1 MIKRKINDRR
11 KHMER
16 TFRIG
21 PIRPPSEA
29 ESLLLQVTN
38 GCTWNKCKFCQL
50 YRHTKFKAYSADS
63 IKADIDNMVY
73 QAQIVE
79 RYRSGDGAWDIEG
92 LNKELMSCST
102 DDERQCFYMMANW
115 LIGGGEN
122 VFLQDG
128 NTTALSSGRLTD
140 VLVYLKQA
148 FPSIKRITS
157 YGRAENLSKVSAEEF
172 AELKAAGLD
181 RIHSGFESGSD
192 AVLKKI
198 NKGVTQQQEITAGKN
213 VKAGG
218 IELSVYF
225 MPGIGGKELTEDNA
239 LGTAHVINEIDPDF
253 IRIRTAAV
261 KPGTG
266 LYEDFQNGEFT
277 LCSDDEKLMELRTV
291 IERADGI
298 GTYLVS
304 DHMIN
309 LLQDVQGSLKN
320 DKNKMLAM
328 IDDYLNMPQEEKRMY
343 QAARRMVRVNRPSDM
358 ELLPHDELDRIKKL
372 TQSVTDPYEWEI
384 QMNKLISRYI

>member
-1 MIKRKINDRR
+1 
-11 KHMER
+11 MER

-73 QAQIVE
+73 QAQRVE
-79 RYRSGDGAWDIEG
+79 KYRNANGTWDIDG
-92 LNKELMSCST
+92 LNRELMNGT
-102 DDERQCFYMMANW
+102 DDERQCMYMVANW

-140 VLVYLKQA
+140 VLIYLKQA

-157 YGRAENLSKVSAEEF
+157 YGRAENLSRVSAEEF

-218 IELSVYF
+218 IELSIYF
-225 MPGIGGKELTEDNA
+225 MPGVGGRELSEDNA
-239 LGTAHVINEIDPDF
+239 LGTAHVINEVNPDF
-253 IRIRTAAV
+253 VRIRTSAV

-266 LYEDFQNGEFT
+266 LHEDFINGEFT
-277 LCSDDEKLMELRTV
+277 LCSDDEKLLEVRTV
-291 IERADGI
+291 IEKADGVD
-298 GTYLVS
+298 TRLVS
-304 DHMIN
+304 DHIIN
-309 LLQDVQGSLKN
+309 LLQKVEGSLKN
-320 DKNKMLAM
+320 DKAKLLAM
-328 IDDYLNMPQEEKRMY
+328 IDEYLSLPDRERRLY
-343 QAARRMVRVNRPSDM
+343 QAARRMARVNDPSDM
-358 ELLPHDELDRIKKL
+358 IRLAPSEINQLKRFVDSIE
-372 TQSVTDPYEWEI
+372 DPYEWEI
-384 QMNKLISRYI
+384 RMNSLISRYI

>member
-1 MIKRKINDRR
+1 MDKNT
-11 KHMER
+11 EAV
-16 TFRIG
+16 FRIG

-50 YRHTKFKAYSADS
+50 YRGTKFKAYSADS
-63 IKADIDNMVY
+63 IKADIDNMVVLADRVRRY
-73 QAQIVE
+73 QSA
-79 RYRSGDGAWDIEG
+79 DGIWDIEG
-92 LNKELMSCST
+92 LNRQLQCYDGDEL
-102 DDERQCFYMMANW
+102 QCFYMIANW

-157 YGRAENLSKVSAEEF
+157 YGRAENLSRVSAEEF

-181 RIHSGFESGSD
+181 RIHSGFETGSD

-198 NKGVTQQQEITAGKN
+198 NKGVTAEQEITAGRN

-225 MPGIGGKELTEDNA
+225 MPGVGGRELTVENA
-239 LGTAHVINEIDPDF
+239 VGTAEVINAVNPDF
-253 IRIRTAAV
+253 FRIRTAFI

-266 LYEDFQNGEFT
+266 LYEDFLNGEMT
-277 LCSDDEKLMELRTV
+277 LCSDDEKLIEIRTV
-291 IERADGI
+291 IERAEGI
-298 GTYLVS
+298 ETKLVS

-309 LLQDVQGSLKN
+309 LLQDVEGSLKI
-320 DKNKMLAM
+320 DKDKMIGM
-328 IDDYLNMPQEEKRMY
+328 IDEYLELPETEKKMY
-343 QAARRMVRVNRPSDM
+343 QAARRMARVASPDDMSRLRPYDKKV
-358 ELLPHDELDRIKKL
+358 IKQL
-372 TQSVTDPYEWEI
+372 IDAYDDPYEWEI
-384 QMNKLISRYI
+384 KMNELAGRYI

>member
-1 MIKRKINDRR
+1 MDKNT
-11 KHMER
+11 EAV
-16 TFRIG
+16 FRIG

-50 YRHTKFKAYSADS
+50 YRGTKFKAYSADS
-63 IKADIDNMVY
+63 IKADIDNMVVLADRVRRY
-73 QAQIVE
+73 QSA
-79 RYRSGDGAWDIEG
+79 DGIWDIEG
-92 LNKELMSCST
+92 LNRQLQRYDGDEL
-102 DDERQCFYMMANW
+102 QCFYMIANW

-157 YGRAENLSKVSAEEF
+157 YGRAENLSRVSAEEF

-181 RIHSGFESGSD
+181 RIHSGFETGSD

-198 NKGVTQQQEITAGKN
+198 NKGVTAEQEITAGRN

-225 MPGIGGKELTEDNA
+225 MPGVGGRELTVENA
-239 LGTAHVINEIDPDF
+239 VGTAEVINAVNPDF
-253 IRIRTAAV
+253 FRIRTAFI

-266 LYEDFQNGEFT
+266 LYEDFLNGEMT
-277 LCSDDEKLMELRTV
+277 LCSDDEKLIEIRTV
-291 IERADGI
+291 IERAEGI
-298 GTYLVS
+298 ETKLVS

-309 LLQDVQGSLKN
+309 LLQDVEGSLKT
-320 DKNKMLAM
+320 DKDKMISM
-328 IDDYLNMPQEEKRMY
+328 IDEYLELPETEKKMY
-343 QAARRMVRVNRPSDM
+343 QAARRMARVASPDDMSRLRPYDKKV
-358 ELLPHDELDRIKKL
+358 IKQL
-372 TQSVTDPYEWEI
+372 IDAYDDPYEWEI
-384 QMNKLISRYI
+384 KMNELAGRYI

>member
-1 MIKRKINDRR
+1 
-11 KHMER
+11 MER

-29 ESLLLQVTN
+29 NSLLLQVTN

-50 YRHTKFKAYSADS
+50 YRHTSFKAYSADS

-73 QAQIVE
+73 QAQRVE
-79 RYRSGDGAWDIEG
+79 KYRSDNGSWDIEG
-92 LNKELMSCST
+92 LNRELMEGS

-140 VLVYLKQA
+140 VLVYLRQA
-148 FPSIKRITS
+148 FPSIRRITS
-157 YGRAENLSKVSAEEF
+157 YGRAENLAKVSAEEF

-218 IELSVYF
+218 IELSIYF
-225 MPGIGGKELTEDNA
+225 MPGVGGKELTEDNA
-239 LGTAHVINEIDPDF
+239 LGTAHVVNEVNPDF
-253 IRIRTAAV
+253 LRIRTAAV
-261 KPGTG
+261 KEGTG
-266 LYEDFQNGEFT
+266 LYEDFVNGEFT
-277 LCSDDEKLMELRTV
+277 LCSDDEKLLEIRTV
-291 IERADGI
+291 IEKTEGVETR
-298 GTYLVS
+298 LVS

-309 LLQDVQGSLKN
+309 LLQDVEGSLKSE
-320 DKNKMLAM
+320 KTKMLDM
-328 IDDYLNMPQEEKRMY
+328 IDGYLSLPEMDRKMY

-358 ELLPHDELDRIKKL
+358 DRLPEYEKEQIKTL
-372 TQSVTDPYEWEI
+372 IRSTADPYEWEI
-384 QMNKLISRYI
+384 RMNSLIGRYI

>member
-1 MIKRKINDRR
+1 MDKNT
-11 KHMER
+11 EAV
-16 TFRIG
+16 FRIG

-50 YRHTKFKAYSADS
+50 YRGTKFKAYSADS
-63 IKADIDNMVY
+63 IKADIDNMVVLADRVRRY
-73 QAQIVE
+73 QSA
-79 RYRSGDGAWDIEG
+79 DGIWDIEG
-92 LNKELMSCST
+92 LNRQLQRYDGDEL
-102 DDERQCFYMMANW
+102 QCFYMIANW

-157 YGRAENLSKVSAEEF
+157 YGRAENLSRVSAEEF

-181 RIHSGFESGSD
+181 RIHSGFETGSD

-198 NKGVTQQQEITAGKN
+198 NKGVTAEQEITAGRN

-225 MPGIGGKELTEDNA
+225 MPGVGGRELTVENA
-239 LGTAHVINEIDPDF
+239 VGTAEVINAVNPDF
-253 IRIRTAAV
+253 FRIRTAFI

-266 LYEDFQNGEFT
+266 LYEDFLNGEMT
-277 LCSDDEKLMELRTV
+277 LCSDDEKLIEIRTV
-291 IERADGI
+291 IERAEGI
-298 GTYLVS
+298 ETKLVS

-309 LLQDVQGSLKN
+309 LLQDVEGSLKI
-320 DKNKMLAM
+320 DKDKMIGM
-328 IDDYLNMPQEEKRMY
+328 IDEYLELPETEKKMY
-343 QAARRMVRVNRPSDM
+343 QAARRMARVASPDDMSRLRPYDKKV
-358 ELLPHDELDRIKKL
+358 IKQL
-372 TQSVTDPYEWEI
+372 IDAYDDPYEWEI
-384 QMNKLISRYI
+384 KMNELAGRYI

>member
-1 MIKRKINDRR
+1 MDKNK
-11 KHMER
+11 EAV
-16 TFRIG
+16 FRIG

-50 YRHTKFKAYSADS
+50 YRGTKFKAYSADS
-63 IKADIDNMVY
+63 IKADIDNMVVL
-73 QAQIVE
+73 ADRVR
-79 RYRSGDGAWDIEG
+79 RYRSADGIWDIEG
-92 LNKELMSCST
+92 LNRQLQSYDGDEL
-102 DDERQCFYMMANW
+102 QCFYMIANW

-157 YGRAENLSKVSAEEF
+157 YGRAENLSRVSAEEF

-181 RIHSGFESGSD
+181 RIHSGFETGSD

-198 NKGVTQQQEITAGKN
+198 NKGVTAEQEITAGRN

-225 MPGIGGKELTEDNA
+225 MPGVGGRELTVENA
-239 LGTAHVINEIDPDF
+239 VGTAEVINAVNPDF
-253 IRIRTAAV
+253 FRIRTAFI

-266 LYEDFQNGEFT
+266 LYDDFLNGEMT
-277 LCSDDEKLMELRTV
+277 LCSDDEKLIEIRTV
-291 IERADGI
+291 IERAEGI
-298 GTYLVS
+298 ETKLVS

-309 LLQDVQGSLKN
+309 LLQDVEGSLKT
-320 DKNKMLAM
+320 DKDKMIGM
-328 IDDYLNMPQEEKRMY
+328 IDEYLGLPETDKKMY
-343 QAARRMVRVNRPSDM
+343 QAARRMARVASPDNMSRLRPYDKKV
-358 ELLPHDELDRIKKL
+358 IKQL
-372 TQSVTDPYEWEI
+372 VDAYDDPYEWEI
-384 QMNKLISRYI
+384 KMNELAGRYI

>member
-1 MIKRKINDRR
+1 MDRNT
-11 KHMER
+11 EL

-50 YRHTKFKAYSADS
+50 YRGTKFKAYSADS
-63 IKADIDNMVY
+63 IKADIDNMVKLADNIKKY
-73 QAQIVE
+73 QAA
-79 RYRSGDGAWDIEG
+79 DGSWDINS
-92 LNKELMSCST
+92 LNRELRFRQG
-102 DDERQCFYMMANW
+102 DEMQCYHMMANW
-115 LIGGGEN
+115 LLSGGEN

-157 YGRAENLSKVSAEEF
+157 YGRAENLAKVSPEEF

-181 RIHSGFESGSD
+181 RIHSGFETGSD
-192 AVLKKI
+192 AVLQKI
-198 NKGVTQQQEITAGKN
+198 NKGVTAEQEIIAGRN
-213 VKAGG
+213 VRAGG

-225 MPGIGGKELTEDNA
+225 MPGVGGKELTVENA
-239 LGTAHVINEIDPDF
+239 LGTAEVINAVNPDVF
-253 IRIRTAAV
+253 RVRTAFI

-266 LYEDFQNGEFT
+266 LYEDYENGEFT
-277 LCSDDEKLMELRTV
+277 LCSDDEKLIEIRTV
-291 IERADGI
+291 IEKADGI
-298 GTYLVS
+298 DTMLVS

-309 LLQDVQGSLKN
+309 LLQDINGSLKN
-320 DKNKMLAM
+320 DKDKMIGM
-328 IDDYLNMPQEEKRMY
+328 IDDYLAMDPLEKKRY
-343 QAARRMVRVNRPSDM
+343 QAARRLARVGRPEDM
-358 ELLPHDELDRIKKL
+358 DRLMSRDKRVVEQLIE
-372 TQSVTDPYEWEI
+372 TYTDPYEWEI
-384 QMNKLISRYI
+384 KMNELAGRYI

>member
-1 MIKRKINDRR
+1 MDRSD
-11 KHMER
+11 KNKEAV
-16 TFRIG
+16 FRIG

-50 YRHTKFKAYSADS
+50 YRGTKFKAYSADS
-63 IKADIDNMVY
+63 IKADIDNMVVL
-73 QAQIVE
+73 ADRVR
-79 RYRSGDGAWDIEG
+79 RYRSADGIWDIEG
-92 LNKELMSCST
+92 LNRQLQSYDGDEL
-102 DDERQCFYMMANW
+102 QCFYMIANW

-157 YGRAENLSKVSAEEF
+157 YGRAENLSRVSAEEF

-181 RIHSGFESGSD
+181 RIHSGFETGSD

-198 NKGVTQQQEITAGKN
+198 NKGVTAEQEITAGRN

-225 MPGIGGKELTEDNA
+225 MPGVGGRELTVENA
-239 LGTAHVINEIDPDF
+239 VGTAEVINAVNPDF
-253 IRIRTAAV
+253 FRIRTAFI

-266 LYEDFQNGEFT
+266 LYEDFLNGEMT
-277 LCSDDEKLMELRTV
+277 LCSDDEKLIEIRTV
-291 IERADGI
+291 IERAEGI
-298 GTYLVS
+298 ETKLVS

-309 LLQDVQGSLKN
+309 LLQDVEGSLKN
-320 DKNKMLAM
+320 DKDKMIGM
-328 IDDYLNMPQEEKRMY
+328 IDEYLGLPETDKKMY
-343 QAARRMVRVNRPSDM
+343 QAARRMARVASPDDMSRLRPYDKKV
-358 ELLPHDELDRIKKL
+358 IKQL
-372 TQSVTDPYEWEI
+372 VDAYDDPYEWEI
-384 QMNKLISRYI
+384 KMNELAGRYI

>member
-1 MIKRKINDRR
+1 MDRSD
-11 KHMER
+11 KNKEAV
-16 TFRIG
+16 FRIG

-50 YRHTKFKAYSADS
+50 YRGTKFKAYSADS
-63 IKADIDNMVY
+63 IKADIDNMVVL
-73 QAQIVE
+73 ADRVR
-79 RYRSGDGAWDIEG
+79 RYRSADGIWDIEG
-92 LNKELMSCST
+92 LNRQLQSYDGDEL
-102 DDERQCFYMMANW
+102 QCFYMIANW

-157 YGRAENLSKVSAEEF
+157 YGRAENLSRVSAEEF

-181 RIHSGFESGSD
+181 RIHSGFETGSD

-198 NKGVTQQQEITAGKN
+198 NKGVTADQEITAGRN

-225 MPGIGGKELTEDNA
+225 MPGVGGRELTVENA
-239 LGTAHVINEIDPDF
+239 VGTAEVINAVNPDF
-253 IRIRTAAV
+253 FRIRTAFI

-266 LYEDFQNGEFT
+266 LYEDFLNGEMT
-277 LCSDDEKLMELRTV
+277 LCSDDEKLMEIRTV
-291 IERADGI
+291 IERAEGI
-298 GTYLVS
+298 ETKLVS

-309 LLQDVQGSLKN
+309 LLQDVEGSLKN
-320 DKNKMLAM
+320 DKDKMIGM
-328 IDDYLNMPQEEKRMY
+328 IDEYLGLPETDKKMY
-343 QAARRMVRVNRPSDM
+343 QAARRMARVASPDDMSRLRPYDKKV
-358 ELLPHDELDRIKKL
+358 IKQL
-372 TQSVTDPYEWEI
+372 VDAYDDPYEWEI
-384 QMNKLISRYI
+384 KMNELAGRYI

>member
-1 MIKRKINDRR
+1 
-11 KHMER
+11 MER

-29 ESLLLQVTN
+29 NSLLLQVTN

-50 YRHTKFKAYSADS
+50 YRHTSFKAYSADS

-73 QAQIVE
+73 QAQRVE
-79 RYRSGDGAWDIEG
+79 KYRSDNGSWDIEG
-92 LNKELMSCST
+92 LNRELMEGS

-140 VLVYLKQA
+140 VLVYLRQA
-148 FPSIKRITS
+148 FPSIRRITS
-157 YGRAENLSKVSAEEF
+157 YGRAENLAKVSAEEF

-225 MPGIGGKELTEDNA
+225 MPGVGGKELTEDNA
-239 LGTAHVINEIDPDF
+239 LGTAHVVNEVNPDF
-253 IRIRTAAV
+253 LRIRTAAV
-261 KPGTG
+261 KEGTG
-266 LYEDFQNGEFT
+266 LYEDFVNGEFT
-277 LCSDDEKLMELRTV
+277 LCSDDEKLLEIRTV
-291 IERADGI
+291 IEKAEGVETR
-298 GTYLVS
+298 LVS

-309 LLQDVQGSLKN
+309 LLQDVEGSLKSE
-320 DKNKMLAM
+320 KTKMLDM
-328 IDDYLNMPQEEKRMY
+328 IDGYLSLPEMDRKMY

-358 ELLPHDELDRIKKL
+358 DRLPEYEKEQIKTL
-372 TQSVTDPYEWEI
+372 IRSTADPYEWEI
-384 QMNKLISRYI
+384 RMNSLISRYI

>member
-1 MIKRKINDRR
+1 MDRSD
-11 KHMER
+11 KNKEAV
-16 TFRIG
+16 FRIG

-50 YRHTKFKAYSADS
+50 YRGTKFKAYSADS
-63 IKADIDNMVY
+63 IKADIDNMVVL
-73 QAQIVE
+73 ADRVR
-79 RYRSGDGAWDIEG
+79 RYRSADGIWDIEG
-92 LNKELMSCST
+92 LNRQLQSYDGDEL
-102 DDERQCFYMMANW
+102 QCFYMIANW

-157 YGRAENLSKVSAEEF
+157 YGRAENLSRVSAEEF

-181 RIHSGFESGSD
+181 RIHSGFETGSD

-198 NKGVTQQQEITAGKN
+198 NKGVTADQEITAGRN

-225 MPGIGGKELTEDNA
+225 MPGVGGRELTVENA
-239 LGTAHVINEIDPDF
+239 VGTAEVINAVNPDF
-253 IRIRTAAV
+253 FRIRTAFI

-266 LYEDFQNGEFT
+266 LYEDFLNGEMT
-277 LCSDDEKLMELRTV
+277 LCSDDEKLMEIRTV
-291 IERADGI
+291 IERAEGI
-298 GTYLVS
+298 ETKLVS

-309 LLQDVQGSLKN
+309 LLQDVEGSLKT
-320 DKNKMLAM
+320 DKDKMIGM
-328 IDDYLNMPQEEKRMY
+328 IDEYLGLPETDKKMY
-343 QAARRMVRVNRPSDM
+343 QAARRMARVASPDDMSRLRPYDKKV
-358 ELLPHDELDRIKKL
+358 IKQL
-372 TQSVTDPYEWEI
+372 VDAYDDPYEWEI
-384 QMNKLISRYI
+384 KMNELAGRYI

>member
-1 MIKRKINDRR
+1 MDKNT
-11 KHMER
+11 EAV
-16 TFRIG
+16 FRIG

-50 YRHTKFKAYSADS
+50 YRGTKFKAYSADS
-63 IKADIDNMVY
+63 IKADIDNMVVL
-73 QAQIVE
+73 ADRVR
-79 RYRSGDGAWDIEG
+79 RYRSADGLWDIEG
-92 LNKELMSCST
+92 LNRQLQSYDGDEL
-102 DDERQCFYMMANW
+102 QCFYMIANW

-157 YGRAENLSKVSAEEF
+157 YGRAENLSRVSAEEF

-181 RIHSGFESGSD
+181 RIHSGFETGSD

-198 NKGVTQQQEITAGKN
+198 NKGVTAEQEITAGRN

-225 MPGIGGKELTEDNA
+225 MPGVGGRELTVENA
-239 LGTAHVINEIDPDF
+239 VGTAEVINAVNPDF
-253 IRIRTAAV
+253 FRIRTAFI

-266 LYEDFQNGEFT
+266 LYDDFLNGEMT
-277 LCSDDEKLMELRTV
+277 LCSDDEKLIEIRTV
-291 IERADGI
+291 IERAEGI
-298 GTYLVS
+298 ETKLVS

-309 LLQDVQGSLKN
+309 LLQDVEGSLKT
-320 DKNKMLAM
+320 DKDKMIGM
-328 IDDYLNMPQEEKRMY
+328 IDEYLGLPETDKKMY
-343 QAARRMVRVNRPSDM
+343 QAARRMARVASPDDMSKLRPYDKKV
-358 ELLPHDELDRIKKL
+358 IKQL
-372 TQSVTDPYEWEI
+372 IDAYDDSYEWEI
-384 QMNKLISRYI
+384 KMNELAGRYI

>member
-1 MIKRKINDRR
+1 
-11 KHMER
+11 MER

-29 ESLLLQVTN
+29 NSLLLQVTN

-50 YRHTKFKAYSADS
+50 YRHTSFKAYSADS

-73 QAQIVE
+73 QAQRVE
-79 RYRSGDGAWDIEG
+79 KYRSDNGSWDIEG
-92 LNKELMSCST
+92 LNRELMEGS

-140 VLVYLKQA
+140 VLVYLRQA
-148 FPSIKRITS
+148 FPSIRRITS
-157 YGRAENLSKVSAEEF
+157 YGRAENLAKVSAEEF

-218 IELSVYF
+218 IELSIYF
-225 MPGIGGKELTEDNA
+225 MPGVGGKELTEDNA
-239 LGTAHVINEIDPDF
+239 LGTAHVVNEVNPDF
-253 IRIRTAAV
+253 LRIRTAAV
-261 KPGTG
+261 KEGTG
-266 LYEDFQNGEFT
+266 LYEDFVNGEFT
-277 LCSDDEKLMELRTV
+277 LCSDDEKLLEIRTV
-291 IERADGI
+291 IEKAEGVETR
-298 GTYLVS
+298 LVS

-309 LLQDVQGSLKN
+309 LLQDVEGSLKSE
-320 DKNKMLAM
+320 KTKMLDM
-328 IDDYLNMPQEEKRMY
+328 IDGYLSLPEMDRKMY

-358 ELLPHDELDRIKKL
+358 DRLPEYEKEQINTLIRS
-372 TQSVTDPYEWEI
+372 TADPYEWEI
-384 QMNKLISRYI
+384 RMNSLISRYI

>member
-1 MIKRKINDRR
+1 ME
-11 KHMER
+11 ER

-29 ESLLLQVTN
+29 QSLLLQVTN

-73 QAQIVE
+73 HAE
-79 RYRSGDGAWDIEG
+79 RAGKYRSQDGSWDING
-92 LNKELMSCST
+92 LNRELMAGT
-102 DDERQCFYMMANW
+102 EEERQCFYMVANW
-115 LIGGGEN
+115 LVNGGEN

-140 VLVYLKQA
+140 VLIYLRQA
-148 FPSIKRITS
+148 FPQIRRITS

-192 AVLKKI
+192 AVLQKI
-198 NKGVTQQQEITAGKN
+198 NKGVTAQQEITAGRN
-213 VKAGG
+213 IKAGG

-225 MPGIGGKELTEDNA
+225 MPGVGGQELSQDNA
-239 LGTAHVINEIDPDF
+239 EGMAHVINEVNPDF

-261 KPGTG
+261 KPGTE
-266 LYEDFQNGEFT
+266 LYDDFVNGEFT
-277 LCSDDEKLMELRTV
+277 LCSDDEKLMEIRTV
-291 IERADGI
+291 IEKAHDI
-298 GTYLVS
+298 DTKLVS
-304 DHMIN
+304 DHIVN
-309 LLQDVQGSLKN
+309 LLQGVKGSLRT
-320 DKNKMLAM
+320 DRSRMLAY
-328 IDDYLNMPQEEKRMY
+328 IDDYMAQPDENRKIY
-343 QAARRMVRVNRPSDM
+343 QALRRMGRLVSPKEINRISQPEIENIRRMISQTSD
-358 ELLPHDELDRIKKL
+358 
-372 TQSVTDPYEWEI
+372 TYEWEI
-384 QMNKLISRYI
+384 KMNELICRYI

>member
-1 MIKRKINDRR
+1 
-11 KHMER
+11 MER

-73 QAQIVE
+73 QAQRVE
-79 RYRSGDGAWDIEG
+79 KYRNANGTWDIDG
-92 LNKELMSCST
+92 LNRELMNGT
-102 DDERQCFYMMANW
+102 DDERQCMYMVANW

-140 VLVYLKQA
+140 VLIYLKQA

-157 YGRAENLSKVSAEEF
+157 YGRAENLSRVSAEEF

-218 IELSVYF
+218 IELSIYF
-225 MPGIGGKELTEDNA
+225 MPGVGGRELSEDNA
-239 LGTAHVINEIDPDF
+239 LGTAHVINEVNPDF
-253 IRIRTAAV
+253 VRVRTSAV

-266 LYEDFQNGEFT
+266 LHEDFINGEFT
-277 LCSDDEKLMELRTV
+277 LCSDDEKLLEVRTV
-291 IERADGI
+291 IEKADGVD
-298 GTYLVS
+298 TRLVS
-304 DHMIN
+304 DHIIN
-309 LLQDVQGSLKN
+309 LLQKVEGSLKN
-320 DKNKMLAM
+320 DKTKLLDM
-328 IDDYLNMPQEEKRMY
+328 IDEYLSLPDRERRLY
-343 QAARRMVRVNRPSDM
+343 QAARRMARVNDPSDM
-358 ELLPHDELDRIKKL
+358 IRLAPSEINQLKRFVDSIE
-372 TQSVTDPYEWEI
+372 DPYEWEI
-384 QMNKLISRYI
+384 RMNSLISRYI